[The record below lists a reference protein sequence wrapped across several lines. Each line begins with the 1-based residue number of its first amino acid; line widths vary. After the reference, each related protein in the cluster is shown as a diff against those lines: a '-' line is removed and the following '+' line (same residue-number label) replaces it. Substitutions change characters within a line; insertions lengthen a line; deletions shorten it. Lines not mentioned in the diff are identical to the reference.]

1 MINVAILS
9 SIRRWHLRDQVSIR
23 EIARRTGLSRITIK
37 KYLFSGI
44 VEPAYPERISPGKL
58 DGYRELLANWLQ
70 VESPKSIEEYRE
82 TKCQLSLFIY
92 NELVLNKWAQEP
104 LN

>member
-9 SIRRWHLRDQVSIR
+9 NIRRWHLRDQVSIR

-44 VEPAYPERISPGKL
+44 VEPAYPERISPKKIGGRAKT
-58 DGYRELLANWLQ
+58 GH
-70 VESPKSIEEYRE
+70 
-82 TKCQLSLFIY
+82 
-92 NELVLNKWAQEP
+92 
-104 LN
+104 